1 MYTIAIWRIAAVI
14 ASDTDI
20 LILVVHVF
28 ASRLPK
34 HDWFLKTKK
43 NQFVYV
49 SKFHDYT
56 W

>member
-34 HDWFLKTKK
+34 HDWFLKTKV

-56 W
+56 